1 MLLRR
6 LRLSE
11 GRAERIWTGKAQQLW
26 MDRDVPLPTKQTER
40 VISIFVVGFVRFV
53 LPQIKLSAHGE
64 NSSLFAS
71 YTQCQ
76 ATSIGAVSNGT
87 LPVLQ

>member
-1 MLLRR
+1 M
-6 LRLSE
+6 
-11 GRAERIWTGKAQQLW
+11 TKATFIIHKFCASTETP
-26 MDRDVPLPTKQTER
+26 PLPTKQTER